1 MVHLF
6 FTAYSSGD
14 QEAAK
19 MCKGRCCSKLSAWLR
34 AALNASLTACSTP
47 SQACWYWTEALHAG
61 VKRAEAPDGIA
72 NKTASLS
79 LKDA

>member
-1 MVHLF
+1 MDDCGSSIGKYLMLGSAHTHQGFADRGCMVHLF

-34 AALNASLTACSTP
+34 AALKAYFPRCS
-47 SQACWYWTEALHAG
+47 QQ
-61 VKRAEAPDGIA
+61 
-72 NKTASLS
+72 
-79 LKDA
+79 